1 MLQEVQWDEDQNAP
15 VTFDNVKSLLTALSV
30 HNVADD
36 LGWKQKDEVK
46 LTRFIEIHTSEML
59 A

>member
-36 LGWKQKDEVK
+36 LGWKQKDEVE